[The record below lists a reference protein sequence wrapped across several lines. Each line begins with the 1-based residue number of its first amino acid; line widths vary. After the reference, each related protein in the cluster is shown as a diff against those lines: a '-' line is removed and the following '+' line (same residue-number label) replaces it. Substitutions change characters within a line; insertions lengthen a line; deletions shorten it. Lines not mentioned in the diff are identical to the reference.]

1 MNVIHYSVNDHRGE
15 TEGPKRTMPRVS
27 AERLQDRRNSIV
39 EAARSVFAAKGF
51 DGTAISDIAK
61 AAGTSDGLI
70 YRYFNGK
77 RELLEAVLDDFY
89 GELLEDAQDAIDA
102 APGFAAKLRTL
113 VEHHVAVFARDAGL
127 CRLFITEVRNFE
139 TYVGSD
145 SQALN
150 RRYTALLAPIL
161 RTGIAEGAIAPDIDQ
176 RFVRDML
183 FGGIEHIAWRHIG
196 AGTAIDVTDTSGKVT
211 ALLLG
216 GIGAL

>member
-1 MNVIHYSVNDHRGE
+1 M
-15 TEGPKRTMPRVS
+15 TER
-27 AERLQDRRNSIV
+27 
-39 EAARSVFAAKGF
+39 
-51 DGTAISDIAK
+51 
-61 AAGTSDGLI
+61 
-70 YRYFNGK
+70 
-77 RELLEAVLDDFY
+77 
-89 GELLEDAQDAIDA
+89 
-102 APGFAAKLRTL
+102 
-113 VEHHVAVFARDAGL
+113 HFARDAGL

-196 AGTAIDVTDTSGKVT
+196 SGAAIDVADTSSKVT

>member
-1 MNVIHYSVNDHRGE
+1 
-15 TEGPKRTMPRVS
+15 MPRVS
-27 AERLQDRRNSIV
+27 AQRLQDRRNSIV
-39 EAARSVFAAKGF
+39 EAARTVFAAKGF

-61 AAGTSDGLI
+61 EAGTSDGLI

-77 RELLEAVLDDFY
+77 RELLEAVLNDFY
-89 GELLEDAQDAIDA
+89 GELLEDVQEAVDA

-113 VEHHVAVFARDAGL
+113 VEHHVAVFARDTGL

-161 RTGIAEGAIAPDIDQ
+161 QTGMAEGAVSAQIDQ

-196 AGTAIDVTDTSGKVT
+196 SGSAIDVADTSSKVS

-216 GIGAL
+216 GIAAL

>member
-1 MNVIHYSVNDHRGE
+1 
-15 TEGPKRTMPRVS
+15 MPRVS
-27 AERLQDRRNSIV
+27 AQRLQDRRNSIV
-39 EAARSVFAAKGF
+39 EAARTVFAAKGF

-61 AAGTSDGLI
+61 EAGTSDGLI

-77 RELLEAVLDDFY
+77 RELLEAVLNDFY
-89 GELLEDAQDAIDA
+89 GELLEDVQEAVDA

-113 VEHHVAVFARDAGL
+113 VEHHVAVFARDTGL

-161 RTGIAEGAIAPDIDQ
+161 QTGMAEGVVSAQIDQ

-196 AGTAIDVTDTSGKVT
+196 SGSAIDVADTSSKVS

-216 GIGAL
+216 GIAAL

>member
-1 MNVIHYSVNDHRGE
+1 
-15 TEGPKRTMPRVS
+15 MPRVS
-27 AERLQDRRNSIV
+27 AQRLQDRRNSIV
-39 EAARSVFAAKGF
+39 EAARTVFAAKGF

-61 AAGTSDGLI
+61 EAGTSDGLI

-77 RELLEAVLDDFY
+77 RELLEAVLNDFY
-89 GELLEDAQDAIDA
+89 GELLEDVQEAVDA

-113 VEHHVAVFARDAGL
+113 VEHHVAVFARDTGL

-161 RTGIAEGAIAPDIDQ
+161 QTGMAEGAVSAQIDQ

-196 AGTAIDVTDTSGKVT
+196 SGSAIDVADTSSKVS

-216 GIGAL
+216 GITAL